1 MFPVIQLL
9 KCPLYLFSLYAVPED
24 VGIVPCIIKGNIFTC
39 FLAILVRYIEW
50 LLIADSTD
58 YFQVSFRKGK
68 VAVILLCKLT
78 DRILVLWYSHA
89 IDRTIL

>member
-1 MFPVIQLL
+1 MLPVIQFL
-9 KCPLYLFSLYAVPED
+9 KCPLHLFSLYAVPED

-50 LLIADSTD
+50 LLIADATD

-68 VAVILLCKLT
+68 VAVVFLCKFT
-78 DRILVLWYSHA
+78 DRILGVMVQLRH
-89 IDRTIL
+89 